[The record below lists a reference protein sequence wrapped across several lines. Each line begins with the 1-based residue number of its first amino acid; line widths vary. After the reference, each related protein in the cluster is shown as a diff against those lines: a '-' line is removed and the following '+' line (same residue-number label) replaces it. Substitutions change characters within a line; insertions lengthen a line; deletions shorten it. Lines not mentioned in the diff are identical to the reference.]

1 MNEVLYQLC
10 KYCIQIT
17 DGSRP
22 VSSNT
27 IANSLGLTRN
37 QARYRLRK
45 LKQLGLVES
54 CCELL
59 GDEEDGYFPY
69 HGWRIT
75 DKARETEEY
84 KKAWEEERALC
95 KKCFDMD
102 IGECEK

>member
-1 MNEVLYQLC
+1 MNDVLYQMC
-10 KYCIQIT
+10 RYCIQIT

-54 CCELL
+54 YCEVLK
-59 GDEEDGYFPY
+59 DDDGYRLLPF
-69 HGWRIT
+69 HGWRLAY
-75 DKARETEEY
+75 KARETEEY
-84 KKAWEEERALC
+84 KKVWEEERALC
-95 KKCFDMD
+95 KKCFD
-102 IGECEK
+102 IGEQE